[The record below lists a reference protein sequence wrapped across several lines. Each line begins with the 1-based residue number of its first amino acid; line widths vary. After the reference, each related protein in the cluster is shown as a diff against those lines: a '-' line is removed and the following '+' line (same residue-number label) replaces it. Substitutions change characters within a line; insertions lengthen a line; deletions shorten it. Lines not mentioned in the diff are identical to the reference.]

1 MACQKVEENVAR
13 ARAFARALEW
23 LPDSVHRRNE
33 ISRQIDNRDYQT
45 DNQHSHIKPP
55 WFKRPPALQACAV
68 PNRKLRPLTTSKMP
82 DEAHFTLPAS
92 GSINLIRLHTNERR
106 SGPQIQ
112 LFFPQAVRNK

>member
-45 DNQHSHIKPP
+45 DNQHSHINLPGSKDPQR
-55 WFKRPPALQACAV
+55 FKHALCQTGNCV
-68 PNRKLRPLTTSKMP
+68 L
-82 DEAHFTLPAS
+82 
-92 GSINLIRLHTNERR
+92 
-106 SGPQIQ
+106 
-112 LFFPQAVRNK
+112 